1 MIHFPKEPQV
11 SVGGNLKGVSE
22 YRIPRLSSL
31 EHTDSPVVYQHWFL
45 LILMKLQTKIL
56 FRETA
61 DFMIERN
68 ILQNVQNLVL
78 ISLKGRLLGNL

>member
-11 SVGGNLKGVSE
+11 RVGGNLKGVSE

-31 EHTDSPVVYQHWFL
+31 EHTDTPVVYQHLFL

-56 FRETA
+56 FRGTA
-61 DFMIERN
+61 DLMIEETFYKMFR
-68 ILQNVQNLVL
+68 I
-78 ISLKGRLLGNL
+78 

>member
-1 MIHFPKEPQV
+1 MR
-11 SVGGNLKGVSE
+11 VGGNLKGVAE

-31 EHTDSPVVYQHWFL
+31 EHTDSPVVYQHLFL

-56 FRETA
+56 SRETA